1 MRRRIADN
9 LVIDPGLRRT
19 RRGFRGLA
27 ALAVLAAA
35 VGGIAVAAP
44 VAGQE
49 SAADEVR
56 IVARKLADGR
66 VELGLQ
72 QRGNDGAWSGTR
84 LPRARL
90 LPTTAQ
96 AGRWL
101 SSSPLPAG
109 AGEVRIVARRL
120 DDGRVEIGLQ
130 QREPGNSWSDRRL
143 PRARFLPTTARAGRW
158 LAGSPIAIGSIGS
171 PSYSQP
177 AGPHEVAARELLAQ
191 HVGAGTRDFSLES
204 SERVRW
210 RDASLGCPQPDYAY
224 AQVETPG
231 YRLVFELDG
240 TLYEVHT
247 NENGSHAVICTGGR

>member
-1 MRRRIADN
+1 MRRRFADN
-9 LVIDPGLRRT
+9 LVIDLGLRRT
-19 RRGFRGLA
+19 QRGFCGFA
-27 ALAVLAAA
+27 ALAVLLAV
-35 VGGIAVAAP
+35 VGGTAVAAP
-44 VAGQE
+44 VVGQE

-72 QRGNDGAWSGTR
+72 QRGDEGVWGETR

-96 AGRWL
+96 VGRWL

-109 AGEVRIVARRL
+109 AGEVRIAARRL

-130 QREPGNSWSDRRL
+130 QRESGGSWSDRRL
-143 PRARFLPTTARAGRW
+143 PRARFLLATVRAGRW
-158 LAGSPIAIGSIGS
+158 LAGSPLSIGS
-171 PSYSQP
+171 LSHSQP
-177 AGPHEVAARELLAQ
+177 AGPHEVAARELLAR
-191 HVGAGTRDFSLES
+191 HVGAGTGDFSLES

-210 RDASLGCPQPDYAY
+210 RDASLGCPQPGYAY

-231 YRLVFELDG
+231 YRLVFEFDG
-240 TLYEVHT
+240 TPYEVHT
-247 NENGSHAVICTGGR
+247 NEGGSRAVICTGGR